1 MEMTPNEAARW
12 AAHHQTPITYNHH
25 APVHVNS
32 SSIQEIDM
40 NKIVSTP
47 DGSKNKER
55 VLMLTPLRNAA
66 DHIRKHFDLISKLG
80 YPHHL
85 IDVAF
90 LISDTTDET
99 KSILAAELDRVQKDK
114 ELAFRTATIIVK
126 DFGVSTDQE
135 VHERHAWEVQGP
147 RRKAL
152 GKARNY
158 LLSTAMKPEHAW
170 VYWRDVDIN
179 DSPTDVIGDLIA
191 HDRDV
196 IVPNIWFHRY
206 KKNEQGKPVDIE
218 GRCKKIF

>member
-1 MEMTPNEAARW
+1 
-12 AAHHQTPITYNHH
+12 
-25 APVHVNS
+25 
-32 SSIQEIDM
+32 M